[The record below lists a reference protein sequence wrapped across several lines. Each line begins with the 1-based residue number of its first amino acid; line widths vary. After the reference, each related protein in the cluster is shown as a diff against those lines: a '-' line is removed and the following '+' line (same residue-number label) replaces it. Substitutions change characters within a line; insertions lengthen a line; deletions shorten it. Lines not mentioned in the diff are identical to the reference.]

1 MPDDERAEKK
11 WGFSFENAGMPES
24 IRKLIDVMVAI
35 NPEWNLVEWL
45 EQVAEEELD
54 MLSAD
59 IDKELLHYEQR
70 IHRLNNISRRM
81 GIDFNTKNKT
91 DKLQKNLFD
100 CFNLEIENKE
110 KNNPMNEEEYEEA
123 PPSIGFLLNS
133 IPGELSDDPFLV
145 VAAQLILLE
154 IEKAESM
161 ELHSLSGPS
170 ICERLKSRGL
180 DENDIREA
188 IEHLLSQGLILEV
201 DEDEYSTT

>member
-1 MPDDERAEKK
+1 MPDEDNAEKK
-11 WGFSFENAGMPES
+11 GGFSFETSGMPDS

-35 NPEWNLVEWL
+35 NPEWSLVEWL
-45 EQVAEEELD
+45 EQVAEEELN

-70 IHRLNNISRRM
+70 IHRLTNISRRM
-81 GIDFNTKNKT
+81 GLEINQKNNV

-100 CFNLEIENKE
+100 CFNLEIENK
-110 KNNPMNEEEYEEA
+110 NNVGNEDEYAEA

-145 VAAQLILLE
+145 VAAQLVLLE

-161 ELHSLSGPS
+161 ELHSLTGTA
-170 ICERLKSRGL
+170 IFERLNDRGL
-180 DENDIREA
+180 TEPEIKEA
-188 IEHLLSQGLILEV
+188 IEHLLSQGTILEV
-201 DEDEYSTT
+201 DEDEYSVA

>member
-11 WGFSFENAGMPES
+11 GGFSFETSDMPES
-24 IRKLIDVMVAI
+24 IIRLIDVMKAI

-81 GIDFNTKNKT
+81 GLEINSKNKT

-100 CFNLEIENKE
+100 CFNLEIEE
-110 KNNPMNEEEYEEA
+110 KAKHNSMDEEDYEEA

-161 ELHSLSGPS
+161 GLHSLSGIS
-170 ICERLKSRGL
+170 ISKRLKNRGL
-180 DENDIREA
+180 DEKEIREA
-188 IEHLLSQGLILEV
+188 IEHLLSQGAILEV

>member
-1 MPDDERAEKK
+1 MPDEDNAEKK
-11 WGFSFENAGMPES
+11 WGFSFENSGMPDS
-24 IRKLIDVMVAI
+24 IGKLIDVMVAI

-45 EQVAEEELD
+45 GQVAEEELN

-70 IHRLNNISRRM
+70 IHRLTNISRRM
-81 GIDFNTKNKT
+81 GLEINPKNNV

-100 CFNLEIENKE
+100 CFNLEIENKINVGIE
-110 KNNPMNEEEYEEA
+110 DEYAEA

-145 VAAQLILLE
+145 VAAQLVLLE

-161 ELHSLSGPS
+161 ELHSLTGAA
-170 ICERLKSRGL
+170 IFERLNDRGL
-180 DENDIREA
+180 TEPEIKEA
-188 IEHLLSQGLILEV
+188 IEHLLSQGTILEV
-201 DEDEYSTT
+201 DEDEYSVA